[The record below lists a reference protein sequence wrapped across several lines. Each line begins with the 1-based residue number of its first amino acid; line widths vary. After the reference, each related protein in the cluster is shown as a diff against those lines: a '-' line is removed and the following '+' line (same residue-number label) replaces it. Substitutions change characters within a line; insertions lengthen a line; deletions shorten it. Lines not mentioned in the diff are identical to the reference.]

1 VNDRTRDLV
10 SGYLDGLL
18 TEADEAELNF
28 WIKASPENAVAFA
41 EMVRL
46 HDRLHDQL
54 SPSQPKEP
62 PLSNSNETPR
72 QGLLEFA
79 IEFADVVL
87 EYPQTRPKAPLRVL
101 DKVTARIRKGSIVA
115 LLGEAGSGKTTLMR
129 LVNRL
134 GKPTSGKVLVR
145 GKPVHECRD
154 VEQLRRGIGYV
165 IQESGLFPHMTVFDN
180 VATVPRLLRWSRDE
194 VRRRVTEV
202 LDRVQLPEKDF
213 GGRFPHQ
220 LSGGQRQRAGVA
232 RGLAGR
238 PDILLMDEPFGAL
251 DPATRARVQD
261 EFLRIHAET
270 KMTVVMVTHDMAE
283 AGKMADEII
292 LLGGANSP
300 WRGQVLQ
307 QGPLRDILLRPSD
320 KVKKGSALGGGAGG
334 IAREALLLRCVLPLL
349 QDEGPPFRHGGE
361 SIHQEDTLAL
371 PETTPLGEA
380 MVALEG
386 ALPGQVVR
394 VDGASGTGRWY
405 YAHALR
411 RQIVADLRQAEAA
424 FSSPTSP
431 AN

>member
-1 VNDRTRDLV
+1 VNTRTKELV
-10 SGYLDGLL
+10 SGYLDGML
-18 TEADEAELNF
+18 TEAEEAELNS
-28 WIKASPENAVAFA
+28 WIKAAPENAAAFA
-41 EMVRL
+41 ALVRL
-46 HDRLHDQL
+46 HNRLHDEIVTA
-54 SPSQPKEP
+54 QPKEP
-62 PLSNSNETPR
+62 PLSKPNETPR
-72 QGLLEFA
+72 QGPLELA
-79 IEFADVVL
+79 IEFKDVVL
-87 EYPQTRPKAPLRVL
+87 EYPQKRPTPPLRVL
-101 DKVTARIRKGSIVA
+101 DKVTARIPKGSIVA

-134 GKPTSGKVLVR
+134 GKPTSGEVLVR
-145 GKPVHECRD
+145 GKAVHECRD
-154 VEQLRRGIGYV
+154 VELRRGIGYV

-194 VRRRVTEV
+194 VRQRVTEV
-202 LDRVQLPEKDF
+202 LASVHLPEKEF

-261 EFLRIHAET
+261 EFLRIHAEA

-307 QGPLRDILLRPSD
+307 QGSLRDILLHPDD

-349 QDEGPPFRHGGE
+349 QEEGPITG
-361 SIHQEDTLAL
+361 DTLRM
-371 PETTPLGEA
+371 PETTALGEA

-386 ALPGQVVR
+386 ASPGQVVQ
-394 VDGASGTGRWY
+394 VTGASGPARWY

-424 FSSPTSP
+424 FSHPTST